1 MIEARGIIKNI
12 QETKMKIEKIGGKYD
27 SRYSYADIIF
37 IPISGEADLNKE
49 FVRVRVLK
57 VNNWQTKNVVLVH
70 KTAEWKGKAKIDN
83 FILKKEFNT
92 AEEAIDFIKEH
103 YKGKLKESF
112 KYFRE
117 GWEYHFGKNRIF
129 VEDIEKL
136 GPTIEVE
143 AENENE
149 LSDIFKSL
157 EIMEKVSDSV
167 PEMIGKILN
176 NKL

>member
-12 QETKMKIEKIGGKYD
+12 EEIKTKIEKIGCIYD
-27 SRYSYADIIF
+27 SHYSYTNNIF
-37 IPISGEADLNKE
+37 IPILGEADLNKE
-49 FVRVRVLK
+49 FIRVRVLK

-70 KTAEWKGKAKIDN
+70 KTAEWKGNAKRDN
-83 FILKKEFNT
+83 LVLKKEFD
-92 AEEAIDFIKEH
+92 AGEEAVDFIKEY
-103 YKGKLKESF
+103 YKGELKESF
-112 KYFRE
+112 KYFRD

-149 LSDIFKSL
+149 LSDILKSW
-157 EIMEKVSDSV
+157 
-167 PEMIGKILN
+167 
-176 NKL
+176 KLLKEFPTLFLK